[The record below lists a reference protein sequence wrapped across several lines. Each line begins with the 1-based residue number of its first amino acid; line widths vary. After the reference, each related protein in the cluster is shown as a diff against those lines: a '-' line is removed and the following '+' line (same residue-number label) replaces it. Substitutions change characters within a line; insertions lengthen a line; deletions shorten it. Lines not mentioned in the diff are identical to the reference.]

1 MSTNANIIEVYR
13 NMLRLVQR
21 MSPEKKRLETL
32 SLVRK
37 EFRYNASEEDP
48 SRVAALLSK
57 ANSSMG
63 YLKIVSP
70 KAPGTGQQT
79 GRTRITF
86 GAEGKKKS
94 TITSNWTGANPDPD
108 SVARHYHQLK
118 RAGFT
123 DNKSVTGPLF

>member
-1 MSTNANIIEVYR
+1 
-13 NMLRLVQR
+13 MLRLVHR
-21 MSPEKKRLETL
+21 MTPEKKRLETL

-37 EFRYNASEEDP
+37 EFRSNAGEEDS
-48 SRVAALLSK
+48 SRVETLLTK

-63 YLKIVSP
+63 YLKIISP
-70 KAPGTGQQT
+70 KSAGTGQQA

-86 GAEGKKKS
+86 GAEGKQKS
-94 TITSNWTGANPDPD
+94 TVMSNWTGANPDPD
-108 SVARHYHQLK
+108 AVARHYSQLR